1 MSDEE
6 RDITNTDTNDPGIEQ
21 TADGSYA
28 AEKAVEEPTESV
40 SAESGTAD
48 KATEEPTES
57 VSAESGT
64 ADKATE
70 EPTESVSAENI
81 SAEKAAE
88 GAPERNPVPEPV
100 LSGFVQTPPRTFSE
114 RMGEAGYVAGRR
126 YDAVK
131 NAFLSYRPVDA
142 RKTRLLK
149 IRMTRSGE
157 TFTSGRKPLAKLCL
171 VGGYLRLFLSLDPKA
186 YSVDKYHHKDYSDV
200 LRYESYP
207 MMIKLTSDRQVRNAV
222 SLIDD
227 LMTSNG
233 YEPNPYYVSVD
244 RAGVFNTKTVKRP
257 RVVYIETDFGKGADK
272 APEKEIAAGAVTE
285 EADAAD
291 KKAEEELEPDLIDV
305 RLPGRATVL
314 DKQGEK
320 IGKVRHGVWYDLAGD
335 SHGEFRKED
344 VNVFFY
350 KEKKRAGYLDA
361 NNNVLTMGDE
371 FMAKLQKFRWPVLII
386 VVVLLALITALSVF
400 LSLYF
405 MSVSGDDYAPV
416 LFIAHEEGTEWS
428 DSENLPVFYNELFGD
443 SKIMPGMKGAYR
455 FTFAN
460 NNPNSLDYSLDF
472 TEDNESGIDLRYR
485 LKRDGAY
492 ISGAED
498 YVSVGD
504 LDAEGLTIEAHSRA
518 LFELEWYWEHND
530 EIDTEAG
537 MGGATYT
544 LTINFTATVGR

>member
-1 MSDEE
+1 MMSDEE

-28 AEKAVEEPTESV
+28 A
-40 SAESGTAD
+40 D

-57 VSAESGT
+57 ASAESGT
-64 ADKATE
+64 AENAAEGLPESVSAENIPAEKAAE
-70 EPTESVSAENI
+70 EPTESVSAENT

-88 GAPERNPVPEPV
+88 VAPERNPVPEPV

-233 YEPNPYYVSVD
+233 YEPNP
-244 RAGVFNTKTVKRP
+244 
-257 RVVYIETDFGKGADK
+257 
-272 APEKEIAAGAVTE
+272 
-285 EADAAD
+285 
-291 KKAEEELEPDLIDV
+291 
-305 RLPGRATVL
+305 
-314 DKQGEK
+314 
-320 IGKVRHGVWYDLAGD
+320 
-335 SHGEFRKED
+335 
-344 VNVFFY
+344 
-350 KEKKRAGYLDA
+350 
-361 NNNVLTMGDE
+361 
-371 FMAKLQKFRWPVLII
+371 
-386 VVVLLALITALSVF
+386 
-400 LSLYF
+400 
-405 MSVSGDDYAPV
+405 
-416 LFIAHEEGTEWS
+416 
-428 DSENLPVFYNELFGD
+428 
-443 SKIMPGMKGAYR
+443 
-455 FTFAN
+455 
-460 NNPNSLDYSLDF
+460 
-472 TEDNESGIDLRYR
+472 
-485 LKRDGAY
+485 
-492 ISGAED
+492 
-498 YVSVGD
+498 
-504 LDAEGLTIEAHSRA
+504 
-518 LFELEWYWEHND
+518 
-530 EIDTEAG
+530 
-537 MGGATYT
+537 
-544 LTINFTATVGR
+544 